1 MAHPGT
7 VSVGSRGGSRFFA
20 DMAPAPANVAP
31 PAWRAHLFALAPSE
45 GYDPS
50 ALLTELG
57 SESRPLFTIVDCE
70 TLVRESKDPDVV
82 ADLKACGGEVRG
94 GMMAKCLV
102 AKLAEDKAAGIEAKA
117 VAIATAI
124 AEKNAKAEAC
134 AAAVAATLTV
144 VGP

>member
-1 MAHPGT
+1 
-7 VSVGSRGGSRFFA
+7 
-20 DMAPAPANVAP
+20 MAPAPANVAP

-102 AKLAEDKAAGIEAKA
+102 AKLAEDIYHDYGSRPLDMICVLKGAGRSVLGRSRESVLPLLSLRRGRDEAQPLPSMSLLS
-117 VAIATAI
+117 
-124 AEKNAKAEAC
+124 E
-134 AAAVAATLTV
+134 
-144 VGP
+144 